1 MRLVYSV
8 LFVSVTRVEKH
19 TAMVMPAHIPQV
31 FFTTFD
37 YVFIGI
43 TTYKMDNHM
52 KNWHFKKSY
61 NSIMQKI
68 NIISVEFVNP

>member
-52 KNWHFKKSY
+52 KN
-61 NSIMQKI
+61 
-68 NIISVEFVNP
+68 